1 MDTLVFLVNHGTG
14 LHYFTEV
21 NARLQ
26 VKKIIAVEV
35 NEVYLVQTLIRDTE
49 GQLLP
54 DPGLTLQSSAVVLLY
69 SVECLKRIQP
79 GFFSSLGCFEVW
91 PPVQSRLLSS
101 LGCLQVWTP
110 VQHGPL
116 SSQGCSSRAYYLC
129 LIFYYLGSTFVKM
142 VIFCVIS
149 ADTVTIL
156 TIIIYI
162 RNNRKNYSLYYLVL
176 LVSNFSGI
184 PIHNVKI

>member
-54 DPGLTLQSSAVVLLY
+54 DPGLNWESSAERGAAIQCRVTTEDPAKSFQSYYEIILRM
-69 SVECLKRIQP
+69 SGDVEINP
-79 GFFSSLGCFEVW
+79 G
-91 PPVQSRLLSS
+91 PQ
-101 LGCLQVWTP
+101 
-110 VQHGPL
+110 
-116 SSQGCSSRAYYLC
+116 
-129 LIFYYLGSTFVKM
+129 K
-142 VIFCVIS
+142 
-149 ADTVTIL
+149 
-156 TIIIYI
+156 
-162 RNNRKNYSLYYLVL
+162 
-176 LVSNFSGI
+176 
-184 PIHNVKI
+184 